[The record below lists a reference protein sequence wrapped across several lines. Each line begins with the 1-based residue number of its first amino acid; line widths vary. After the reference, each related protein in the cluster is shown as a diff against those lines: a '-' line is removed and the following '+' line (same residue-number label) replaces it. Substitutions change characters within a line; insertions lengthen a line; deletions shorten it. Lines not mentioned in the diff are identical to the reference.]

1 MNFIELFIKQI
12 CVVLTITLF
21 FCNNIFAQDSIID
34 QDVRVNK
41 QFWFDYNFN
50 NSLTEALNIST
61 QVGYRKITPK
71 IYNRFLGISTLNIK
85 NNKKLFNFEGDKPF
99 IKSFHLGAGIIYTQ
113 NNNNNDNFELRLIQG
128 IQFEI
133 PTIKP
138 VTLNNY
144 IRIEERFQ
152 NTFQSSGWQAGFRLR
167 YRMSTVLSL
176 KNHYVRFTNGLYIP
190 LEAEVFVN
198 LKRNERFNDLIRLS
212 PGLGY
217 KLDNNWKFELY
228 LIFNSTKNITETNN
242 KSNDFILRLRVFNA
256 GSKKQEVNTSMN
268 ED

>member
-41 QFWFDYNFN
+41 QFWFDYNFT

-113 NNNNNDNFELRLIQG
+113 NNNNNDNFELRLITELATNKSFETKNSG
-128 IQFEI
+128 IN
-133 PTIKP
+133 P
-138 VTLNNY
+138 VL
-144 IRIEERFQ
+144 IGFKARLIEEKGIITKMRVKLAAKMLVIAW
-152 NTFQSSGWQAGFRLR
+152 TL
-167 YRMSTVLSL
+167 M
-176 KNHYVRFTNGLYIP
+176 KKM
-190 LEAEVFVN
+190 EA
-198 LKRNERFNDLIRLS
+198 FNPD
-212 PGLGY
+212 
-217 KLDNNWKFELY
+217 Y
-228 LIFNSTKNITETNN
+228 LNM
-242 KSNDFILRLRVFNA
+242 D
-256 GSKKQEVNTSMN
+256 
-268 ED
+268 